1 MPTPSSKERAREIVG
16 RCLCVKTLEPV
27 GPVYGANI
35 KCLPCQMAGRITAAI
50 DAAVEEEREACA
62 VICED
67 FVQVVGGTLT
77 ARQHWYKIAA
87 KRVAAKIRARGGD
100 RE

>member
-1 MPTPSSKERAREIVG
+1 MPQPSNRERAREILAAHQRPCDKSASGYVG
-16 RCLCVKTLEPV
+16 LHMASFRLL
-27 GPVYGANI
+27 
-35 KCLPCQMAGRITAAI
+35 LPEIAAAI